1 MLPGLS
7 SRAKR
12 HQRQTV
18 AVLFRLQRYAEKTEM
33 TKQKQENIQ
42 IIKNTQLKQDGFL
55 KFVSNLR
62 F

>member
-1 MLPGLS
+1 
-7 SRAKR
+7 
-12 HQRQTV
+12 V

-42 IIKNTQLKQDGFL
+42 IIKNMQLKQDSFL